1 MSRLDEIRQARIE
14 KISILQNAGMEAFA
28 SSVKRDV
35 TLKELELR
43 FNDFLQDSNEVSIV
57 GRVMAIRGQ
66 GAISFV
72 VLHDG
77 TGEFQA
83 VLKKDEMDE
92 ALFTLFR
99 DTVDLGDFLEVSGE
113 PFKTER
119 GQNSI
124 LINSWKMATKS
135 LLPLPEKWAGLQDQE
150 EQYRKR
156 YLDILSNKE
165 VFERF
170 IMRSNIVKAIRQYL
184 DNKGFLEIETPI
196 LQNQAGGAM
205 AKTFNTHHNDYDMDM
220 VLRIS
225 LELEHKML
233 MVGGYNRIYE
243 IGKNFRN
250 EGSDPTHIQEF
261 TMIEWYSA
269 YNTLEDNM
277 NWTEEMLKGIA
288 RDVVGK
294 TTFTVY
300 DKDGNGVDVDFAGKW
315 PRVSFVDLLKE
326 NANIDITEG
335 NWDLKQINQ
344 KAIDLGMD
352 EKEVLKTGP
361 ANLLDFIFKKSSRY
375 KIINPTFVTNY
386 PSDLKPLAQQNGD
399 GTAQVAQLI
408 IAGSEI
414 TNQYAELVDPLKQR
428 DLLEHQSRMK
438 KDGDEEAME
447 IDERFLTSMEHGM
460 PPMTGFGMG
469 IDRLVAI
476 FTEQKN
482 LRDVIFFPIMRNKED

>member
-1 MSRLDEIRQARIE
+1 MSRLEEIKEIRNK
-14 KISILQNAGMEAFA
+14 KISILRDAGMEPFA

-43 FNDFLQDSNEVSIV
+43 FNDFLQDSNEISVV

-66 GAISFV
+66 GAISFII
-72 VLHDG
+72 LNDG
-77 TGEFQA
+77 TSEFQT

-92 ALFTLFR
+92 NLFTLFR
-99 DTVDLGDFLEVSGE
+99 DTVDLGDFIEVSGE

-119 GQNSI
+119 GQNS
-124 LINSWKMATKS
+124 LLMNSWKMATKS
-135 LLPLPEKWAGLQDQE
+135 LLPLPEKWAGLQDLE
-150 EQYRKR
+150 ERYRKR
-156 YLDILSNKE
+156 YIDILSDKE

-170 IMRSNIVKAIRQYL
+170 IMRSNIIKAIRQYL

-269 YNTLEDNM
+269 CNTLEDNM
-277 NWTEEMLKGIA
+277 NWTEEMLKSIA
-288 RDVVGK
+288 QDVVGK

-300 DKDGNGVDVDFAGKW
+300 DKDGNGVDVDFTGKW

-326 NANIDITEG
+326 NANIEMSSAPLSEIQE
-335 NWDLKQINQ
+335 
-344 KAIDLGMD
+344 KAKEFGMD
-352 EKEVLKTGP
+352 DKEVKTTGKG
-361 ANLLDFIFKKSSRY
+361 NLLDFIFKKSSRY
-375 KIINPTFVTNY
+375 KIINPTFITNY

-399 GTAQVAQLI
+399 GTAKVAQLI
-408 IAGSEI
+408 VAGSEI
-414 TNQYAELVDPLKQR
+414 TNQYAELVDPFAQR
-428 DLLEHQSRMK
+428 NLLESQSNAK
-438 KDGDEEAME
+438 KGGDEEAME
-447 IDERFLTSMEHGM
+447 IDERFLTAMEHGM

-482 LRDVIFFPIMRNKED
+482 LRDVIFFPIMRDKDE

>member
-1 MSRLDEIRQARIE
+1 MSRLEEIRQIRKE
-14 KISILQNAGMEAFA
+14 KISILEAFGMEAFA

-43 FNDFLQDSNEVSIV
+43 FNDFLQDSNEVSVV

-72 VLHDG
+72 VLNDG
-77 TGEFQA
+77 TSEFQT

-92 ALFTLFR
+92 KLFQLFR
-99 DTVDLGDFLEVSGE
+99 DTVDLGDFIQVSGE
-113 PFKTER
+113 PFNTER
-119 GQNSI
+119 GQNS
-124 LINSWKMATKS
+124 LLMNSWKMASKS
-135 LLPLPEKWAGLQDQE
+135 ILPLPEKWAGLQDIE
-150 EQYRKR
+150 EKYRKR
-156 YLDILSNKE
+156 YLDILSEKE

-170 IMRSNIVKAIRQYL
+170 IVRSNIIKAIRSYL
-184 DNKGFLEIETPI
+184 DNKGFIEVETPI

-205 AKTFNTHHNDYDMDM
+205 AKTFSTHHNDYDMDM

-277 NWTEEMLKGIA
+277 NWTEEMLKSIA
-288 RDVVGK
+288 QDVIGK
-294 TTFTVY
+294 TVFTVY
-300 DKDGNGVDVDFAGKW
+300 DKDGNGVDVDFAGTW
-315 PRVSFVDLLKE
+315 LRISFADLLKE
-326 NANIDITEG
+326 NANLDMFSATLSEIQG
-335 NWDLKQINQ
+335 
-344 KAIDLGMD
+344 KAEEFGMTPD
-352 EKEVLKTGP
+352 EIAKTGKG
-361 ANLLDFIFKKSSRY
+361 NLLDFIFKKSSRW
-375 KIINPTFVTNY
+375 KIVNPTFVTNY
-386 PSDLKPLAQQNGD
+386 PSELKPLAQQNGD
-399 GTAQVAQLI
+399 GTAKVAQLI
-408 IAGSEI
+408 VAGAEI
-414 TNQYAELVDPLKQR
+414 TNQYAELVDPFAQR
-428 DLLEHQSRMK
+428 KLLEAQSEAK
-438 KDGDEEAME
+438 KSGDEEAMD
-447 IDERFLTSMEHGM
+447 IDERFLTAMEHGM

-482 LRDVIFFPIMRNKED
+482 LRDVIFFPIMRKKED

>member
-1 MSRLDEIRQARIE
+1 MSRLEEIRQIRKE
-14 KISILQNAGMEAFA
+14 KISILEAFGMEAFA

-43 FNDFLQDSNEVSIV
+43 FNDFLQDSNEVSVV

-72 VLHDG
+72 VLNDG
-77 TGEFQA
+77 TSEFQT

-92 ALFTLFR
+92 KVFTLFR
-99 DTVDLGDFLEVSGE
+99 DTVDLGDFIEVQGE

-119 GQNSI
+119 GQNS
-124 LINSWKMATKS
+124 LLMNGWKMASKS
-135 LLPLPEKWAGLQDQE
+135 ILPLPEKWAGLQDVE
-150 EQYRKR
+150 EKYRKR
-156 YLDILSNKE
+156 YLDILSEKE

-170 IMRSNIVKAIRQYL
+170 IVRTNIIKAIRSYL
-184 DNKGFLEIETPI
+184 DNKGFIEIETPI

-205 AKTFNTHHNDYDMDM
+205 AKTFSTHHNDYDMEM

-277 NWTEEMLKGIA
+277 NWTEEMLKSIA
-288 RDVVGK
+288 QDVVGK
-294 TTFTVY
+294 TIFTVY
-300 DKDGNGVDVDFAGKW
+300 DKEGNSVEVDFAGTW
-315 PRVSFVDLLKE
+315 PRVAFADLLKE
-326 NANIDITEG
+326 NANLDMTSASLSEIQEKAKEFGMEDKEIT
-335 NWDLKQINQ
+335 
-344 KAIDLGMD
+344 M
-352 EKEVLKTGP
+352 TGKG
-361 ANLLDFIFKKSSRY
+361 NLLDFIFKKSSRW
-375 KIINPTFVTNY
+375 KIVNPTFVTNY
-386 PSDLKPLAQQNGD
+386 PSELKPLAQQNGD
-399 GTAQVAQLI
+399 GTAKVAQLI
-408 IAGSEI
+408 VAGAEI
-414 TNQYAELVDPLKQR
+414 TNQYAELVDPFAQR
-428 DLLEHQSRMK
+428 KLLEAQSEAK
-438 KDGDEEAME
+438 KGGDEEAMD
-447 IDERFLTSMEHGM
+447 IDERFLTAMEHGM

-482 LRDVIFFPIMRNKED
+482 LRDVIFFPIMRNREE

>member
-1 MSRLDEIRQARIE
+1 MSRLEEIRQIRKE
-14 KISILQNAGMEAFA
+14 KISTLEAFGMEAFA

-43 FNDFLQDSNEVSIV
+43 FNDFLQDSNEVSVV

-72 VLHDG
+72 VLNDG
-77 TGEFQA
+77 TSEFQT

-92 ALFTLFR
+92 KLFQLFR
-99 DTVDLGDFLEVSGE
+99 DTVDLGDFIQVSGE
-113 PFKTER
+113 PFNTER
-119 GQNSI
+119 GQNS
-124 LINSWKMATKS
+124 LLMNSWKMASKS
-135 LLPLPEKWAGLQDQE
+135 ILPLPEKWAGLQDIE
-150 EQYRKR
+150 EKYRKR
-156 YLDILSNKE
+156 YLDILSEKE

-170 IMRSNIVKAIRQYL
+170 IVRSNIIKAIRSYL
-184 DNKGFLEIETPI
+184 DNKGFIEVETPI

-233 MVGGYNRIYE
+233 MAGGYNRIYE

-277 NWTEEMLKGIA
+277 NWTEEMLKSIA
-288 RDVVGK
+288 EDVIGK
-294 TTFTVY
+294 TIFTVY
-300 DKDGNGVDVDFAGKW
+300 DKDGNGIDVDFAGKW
-315 PRVSFVDLLKE
+315 PRINFADLLKE
-326 NANIDITEG
+326 YANIDMVLATLSDI
-335 NWDLKQINQ
+335 QA
-344 KAIDLGMD
+344 KAEEFGMTPD
-352 EKEVLKTGP
+352 EIAKTGKG
-361 ANLLDFIFKKSSRY
+361 NLLDFIFKKSSRW
-375 KIINPTFVTNY
+375 KIVNPTFVTNY
-386 PSDLKPLAQQNGD
+386 PSELKPLAQQNSD
-399 GTAQVAQLI
+399 GTAKVAQLI
-408 IAGSEI
+408 VAGAEI
-414 TNQYAELVDPLKQR
+414 TNQYAELVDPFAQR
-428 DLLEHQSRMK
+428 KLLEAQSEAK
-438 KDGDEEAME
+438 KGGDEEAMD
-447 IDERFLTSMEHGM
+447 IDERFLTAMEHGM

-482 LRDVIFFPIMRNKED
+482 LRDVIFFPVMRKKEE

>member
-1 MSRLDEIRQARIE
+1 MSRLEEIKQIRKE
-14 KISILQNAGMEAFA
+14 KISILRDAGMEPFA

-43 FNDFLQDSNEVSIV
+43 FNDFLQDSNEISVV
-57 GRVMAIRGQ
+57 GRVLAIRGQ

-72 VLHDG
+72 ILNDG
-77 TGEFQA
+77 TSEFQT
-83 VLKKDEMDE
+83 VLKKDEMNE
-92 ALFTLFR
+92 NLFTLFR
-99 DTVDLGDFLEVSGE
+99 DTVDLGDYIQVSGE

-119 GQNSI
+119 GQNS
-124 LINSWKMATKS
+124 LLMNSWKMATKS
-135 LLPLPEKWAGLQDQE
+135 LLPLPEKWAGLQDVE
-150 EQYRKR
+150 ERYRKR
-156 YLDILSNKE
+156 YIDILSDKE

-170 IMRSNIVKAIRQYL
+170 ILRSNIIKAIRQYL

-269 YNTLEDNM
+269 YNTLEENM
-277 NWTEEMLKGIA
+277 NWTEEMLKSIA
-288 RDVVGK
+288 QDVVGK
-294 TTFTVY
+294 TIFTVY
-300 DKDGNGVDVDFAGKW
+300 DKDGNGVEVDFAGKW

-326 NANIDITEG
+326 NADIDMSSASLSEIQE
-335 NWDLKQINQ
+335 
-344 KAIDLGMD
+344 KAKEYGMED
-352 EKEVLKTGP
+352 KEMKIMGKG
-361 ANLLDFIFKKSSRY
+361 NLLDFIFKKSSRH

-386 PSDLKPLAQQNGD
+386 PSELKPLAQQNGD
-399 GTAQVAQLI
+399 GTAKVAQLI
-408 IAGSEI
+408 VAGAEI
-414 TNQYAELVDPLKQR
+414 TNQYSELVDPFVQR
-428 DLLEHQSRMK
+428 NLLEEQSRAK
-438 KDGDEEAME
+438 KGGDEEAME
-447 IDERFLTSMEHGM
+447 IDERFLTAMEHGM

-482 LRDVIFFPIMRNKED
+482 LRDVILFPIMRDKDQ